1 MKQVDQMRRRAARYL
16 AVEPVEI
23 APAKGVF
30 SLSFDDFPATAW
42 TEAGPVL
49 AAHGVK
55 ATYYVCGGLCDGV
68 NMGRDQY
75 RVEHLQALHA
85 AGHEVG
91 CHTFGHTSALRMDA
105 EALRLSLDA
114 NAAWVAER
122 LDGHRMTTFAWPFG
136 DATVGAKRMVR
147 ERFEMARGV
156 RDGVNAGRAD
166 RALIRSIGLESR
178 RLPGYDLEAL
188 AAETAEKRG
197 WLTAYGHDVSDR
209 PTDYGCTPADLDR
222 MLGLAVAA
230 GLEILPLGEAWS
242 RIRPTRDDRHVRF

>member
-1 MKQVDQMRRRAARYL
+1 MKQIDQMRRRAARYL
-16 AVEPVEI
+16 DVETVEI

-42 TEAGPVL
+42 TEAGPIL
-49 AAHGVK
+49 AAHGIK
-55 ATYYVCGGLCDGV
+55 ATYYVCGGLCGGV
-68 NMGRDQY
+68 NMDRDQF

-91 CHTFGHTSALRMDA
+91 CHTFGHTSALRMDR

-114 NAAWVAER
+114 NAAWVADR

-136 DATVGAKRMVR
+136 DATLGAKRLVR
-147 ERFEMARGV
+147 RRFDLARGV
-156 RDGVNAGRAD
+156 RDGVNAGRED

-178 RLPGYDLEAL
+178 RLPGYDLEGLMAQ
-188 AAETAEKRG
+188 AAQTRG

-222 MLGLAVAA
+222 VLRLARAA
-230 GLEILPLGEAWS
+230 GLEIRPVAEAWE
-242 RIRPTRDDRHVRF
+242 VVKA

>member
-1 MKQVDQMRRRAARYL
+1 MKPIDQMRRRAARYL
-16 AVEPVEI
+16 AVEAVTI
-23 APAKGVF
+23 APPRGVF
-30 SLSFDDFPATAW
+30 SLSFDDFPASAW
-42 TEAGPVL
+42 TEAGPVM
-49 AAHGVK
+49 AAHGVM

-68 NMGRDQY
+68 NMDRDQF
-75 RVEHLQALHA
+75 RVPYLQALHA

-136 DATVGAKRMVR
+136 DATVSAKRVVR
-147 ERFEMARGV
+147 SRFALARGV
-156 RDGVNAGRAD
+156 RDGVNAGRED

-178 RLPGYDLEAL
+178 RLPGYDLEGLMAE
-188 AAETAEKRG
+188 AAERRG

-209 PTDYGCTPADLDR
+209 PTDYGCTPDDLER
-222 MLGLAVAA
+222 VLRLARAA
-230 GLEILPLGEAWS
+230 GLDIMPVGEAWGMV
-242 RIRPTRDDRHVRF
+242 TQ

>member
-1 MKQVDQMRRRAARYL
+1 MKQIDQMRRRAARYL
-16 AVEPVEI
+16 AVETVEI
-23 APAKGVF
+23 APARGVF
-30 SLSFDDFPATAW
+30 SLSFDDFPASAW

-49 AAHGVK
+49 AQHGVK

-68 NMGRDQY
+68 NMDRDQY

-91 CHTFGHTSALRMDA
+91 CHTFGHTSALKMDG
-105 EALRLSLDA
+105 EALRLSLEA

-136 DATVGAKRMVR
+136 DATVGAKREVR
-147 ERFEMARGV
+147 GRFAMARGV
-156 RDGVNAGRAD
+156 RDGVNAGRED
-166 RALIRSIGLESR
+166 RALIKSIGLESR

-188 AAETAEKRG
+188 MAEAAERRG

-209 PTDYGCTPADLDR
+209 PTDYGCTPEDLDR
-222 MLGLAVAA
+222 VLRLAKAA
-230 GLEILPLGEAWS
+230 GLEVLPVGSAWGV
-242 RIRPTRDDRHVRF
+242 VRG

>member
-1 MKQVDQMRRRAARYL
+1 MKQIDQMRRRAARYL
-16 AVEPVEI
+16 DVEAVEI

-55 ATYYVCGGLCDGV
+55 ATYYVCGGLCGGV
-68 NMGRDQY
+68 NMDRDQY

-85 AGHEVG
+85 AGHEIG
-91 CHTFGHTSALRMDA
+91 CHTFGHTSALKMDG

-122 LDGHRMTTFAWPFG
+122 LGGHRMTTFAWPFG
-136 DATVGAKRMVR
+136 DATVGAKGVVR
-147 ERFEMARGV
+147 RRFDLARGV

-178 RLPGYDLEAL
+178 RLPDYDLEAL
-188 AAETAEKRG
+188 MAEAAEKRG

-209 PTDYGCTPADLDR
+209 PTDYGCTPDDLDR
-222 MLGLAVAA
+222 VLRLAKAA
-230 GLEILPLGEAWS
+230 GLEVLPVAAAWAL
-242 RIRPTRDDRHVRF
+242 VRRQPGDGA

>member
-1 MKQVDQMRRRAARYL
+1 MKQIDQLRRRAARYL
-16 AVEPVEI
+16 DVEAAEI

-30 SLSFDDFPATAW
+30 SLSFDDIPASAW
-42 TEAGPVL
+42 TEAGPIL
-49 AAHGVK
+49 AAHGIR
-55 ATYYVCGGLCDGV
+55 ATYYVCGGLAGGR
-68 NMGRDQY
+68 NMDRDQFE
-75 RVEHLQALHA
+75 VEHLQALHA

-122 LDGHRMTTFAWPFG
+122 LDGYRMTTFAWPFG
-136 DATVGAKRMVR
+136 DATVGAKRVVR
-147 ERFEMARGV
+147 GRFDLARGV

-178 RLPGYDLEAL
+178 RLPGYDLDAL
-188 AAETAEKRG
+188 MAETAARRG

-209 PTDYGCTPADLDR
+209 PTDYGCTPDDLDR
-222 MLGLAVAA
+222 VLRLAKSA
-230 GLEILPLGEAWS
+230 GLEVLPVAAAWGVV
-242 RIRPTRDDRHVRF
+242 TR